1 MDSDLIIRHKTRTC
15 KEWFQI
21 CLEVPDMKDDWLE
34 QMSAEFNCWASDL
47 NADKLGPDSL
57 DSRLRLRPDVR
68 DQVADLLDGLVTALN
83 KYEEI
88 GCDRPTRGSEPTHSE
103 DEHPVTDEEGRSLSP
118 WSDMDDSTGSQ
129 PNSSA
134 EGNNDKEHLDL
145 YRGQKFYIETN
156 LELLNRIHD
165 DIKRSGHQFIN
176 QHADENLIEAEAKY
190 KYERARLGEHAVLY
204 GNDTS
209 IGNHERFRR
218 FLTRRILQN
227 GYTEALIHYI
237 ESDIQLFI
245 MTRGANSDDPYV
257 MSQTKLLILFRTY
270 LYDPA
275 RLTHIQRRLIN
286 ANVVRRNRLIYAG
299 SIRKAQ
305 TGEGK
310 NPHETLVQKPR
321 RRRKAAQESRAADH
335 KRRLSSPLVQTPSM
349 SKPKRKKRF
358 VSRPAT
364 ALESHFSIT
373 AALSPSQSTESVVT
387 DISATLANID
397 YPKPDRVRNR
407 ESKGFTVHVENIHRD
422 LTEEDLMELFERI
435 GPVINLQL
443 RNDCAG
449 PSKGTADVTYEMKED
464 AEDALRQI
472 HGANTIGQPIQL
484 TLLSPQGHFNTAN
497 REPFPCSYCPLILPH
512 TYTDNARWR
521 AHVVQDLCPY
531 VCIFEDCES
540 PDKMYASTYEWMS
553 HLAKCHSTT
562 EWVCVS
568 CSKLQ
573 RSSGNGTSTV
583 SFNDPMDLGK
593 HISAFHQDVAS
604 DDTELLIQAGKLP
617 AGIQRIAC
625 PLCRRGLVTNE
636 TNADG
641 NQGLVHSSNR
651 VQEVG
656 LRQLEEDEHI
666 ATHIHEFAL
675 HAFPWP
681 NETKT
686 EPDLDLLKS
695 NSTASS
701 RPEITFQA
709 SSHTIY
715 FGKKYGFYNPHE
727 ILEIVQTLRQ
737 ELTLLDRSNLTGLL
751 DWIVGEPESV
761 IQSLDCDALA
771 VVLNECRMTISQLQL
786 SKNSH
791 SRNET
796 HEEELVHELQDQTEK
811 LHSLFKNG

>member
-1 MDSDLIIRHKTRTC
+1 MDSDLIIQHKTRTC

-47 NADKLGPDSL
+47 NADELDPDSL

-83 KYEEI
+83 NYEEI

-118 WSDMDDSTGSQ
+118 WSDMGDSTGSQ
-129 PNSSA
+129 PDSSA

-145 YRGQKFYIETN
+145 YREQKFYIETN

-165 DIKRSGHQFIN
+165 DIKRAGHQFIN
-176 QHADENLIEAEAKY
+176 QHADENLIKAEAKY
-190 KYERARLGEHAVLY
+190 KYEKARLGEHAVLY

-209 IGNHERFRR
+209 IGDHERFRR
-218 FLTRRILQN
+218 FLTRKILQN
-227 GYTEALIHYI
+227 GYTEGLIRYI
-237 ESDIQLFI
+237 DSNIQLFI
-245 MTRGANSDDPYV
+245 MTRRANSNDPYL
-257 MSQTKLLILFRTY
+257 MSQKKLLIFFRAY

-275 RLTHIQRRLIN
+275 RLTPIQRRLIN

-299 SIRKAQ
+299 SVRKAQ
-305 TGEGK
+305 TGGGK
-310 NPHETLVQKPR
+310 NQHEPLVQKPR
-321 RRRKAAQESRAADH
+321 AKREAAQESLAPDH

-364 ALESHFSIT
+364 ALEPNFSIT
-373 AALSPSQSTESVVT
+373 AALSPSKSTESVAT
-387 DISATLANID
+387 DISARLANID
-397 YPKPDRVRNR
+397 YPKPNRVRNR
-407 ESKGFTVHVENIHRD
+407 ESKGFKVRVENIHRD
-422 LTEEDLMELFERI
+422 LTEEDLMVELFERI

-449 PSKGTADVTYEMKED
+449 PSKGTADVTYEMQED
-464 AEDALRQI
+464 AEDALRHI
-472 HGANTIGQPIQL
+472 HGANAIGKSYLAELCNLAHENLGQPIQL
-484 TLLSPQGHFNTAN
+484 TLLSSQGHFDTAN

-540 PDKMYASTYEWMS
+540 PDKI
-553 HLAKCHSTT
+553 
-562 EWVCVS
+562 
-568 CSKLQ
+568 
-573 RSSGNGTSTV
+573 GNGTSTV

-593 HISAFHQDVAS
+593 HISAFHKDVAS

-625 PLCRRGLVTNE
+625 PLCRRGLVTNV

-709 SSHTIY
+709 SSHTMY
-715 FGKKYGFYNPHE
+715 FGKEYGFYNPHE

-737 ELTLLDRSNLTGLL
+737 ELTLLDRSSLTGLL
-751 DWIVGEPESV
+751 DWIVCEPESV
-761 IQSLDCDALA
+761 IQRLDCEALA
-771 VVLNECRMTISQLQL
+771 VVLNECQMTISQLQL

-796 HEEELVHELQDQTEK
+796 HEEELVHELQEQTEK